1 MLACYTDKG
10 CEVRSLATYM
20 RMNYQYRRLDNNNLT
35 GNSLNDFVRHQ
46 TVTEYWRK
54 TDNAWKPVPNVYEE
68 KWSQA
73 AYRALGCTPAEEV
86 NALRLGYN
94 AASTWLYAF
103 GGDQ

>member
-73 AYRALGCTPAEEV
+73 AYCRTSFSLTLICPFFQHIKIRHCIV
-86 NALRLGYN
+86 
-94 AASTWLYAF
+94 
-103 GGDQ
+103 